1 MKFCVIIINDG
12 RNDYLAEALKSFKEN
27 ILFPEGSEVYK
38 IMIDDW
44 PLDRDT
50 ETLKKLAKKYK
61 IDKVVLNEEN
71 LGVNSTVK
79 KVWSLIPSD
88 VDYIWHQEN
97 DFTFLKKVNIADLMI
112 VLESP
117 IIVQCAIVR
126 QPWFDDEKLS
136 GSLMN
141 TRPERWRDG
150 NVSGIEV
157 VLHKDH
163 FTFNPSLYKRK
174 WVQDIFPFGEYD
186 IRNHYINKNGALW
199 FAYLGKK
206 DDQHRCLHIGER
218 KR

>member
-27 ILFPEGSEVYK
+27 IVFPEGSEIYK

-50 ETLKKLAKKYK
+50 DTLKKLCKKYK
-61 IDKVVLNEEN
+61 IDKLVLNDEN
-71 LGVNSTVK
+71 LGVNATVK

-88 VDYIWHQEN
+88 VDYVWHQEN
-97 DFTFLKKVNIADLMI
+97 DFTFLEKINIQDLMTVI
-112 VLESP
+112 ESP

-126 QPWFDDEKLS
+126 QAWFKDEKEA

-141 TRPERWRDG
+141 TRPERWRAG
-150 NVSGIEV
+150 NVSGIDV

-163 FTFNPSLYKRK
+163 FTFNPSLYKMK

-186 IRNHYINKNGALW
+186 IRNHYINKNSALW
-199 FAYLGKK
+199 FAYLGTKE
-206 DDQHRCLHIGER
+206 DNHRCLHIGER